1 MLFKIHIFNTI
12 TNQVSSMKKVCL
24 LLGVLIFPFSLYCQ
38 NSYTYLTA
46 KKLDSVLNLSLKYKE
61 NDTVGGCREYKA
73 ISELLKPYNINNFSY
88 ENPFLNPVSFDEYLF
103 DYGIC
108 QQGLAMSFVGDPT
121 NYKFNMEFNPD
132 VSISEVSN
140 PKSISSNNSNLDW
153 QSAILLGT
161 ADFMVQRFKDELVNY
176 ALNQLLSDLKKEQ
189 LESIQ
194 TLFPKT
200 INYIDKFLEPNQG
213 KGFFNSDLEMLRY
226 NAELDL
232 QNIPYQIPEF
242 IKTINPNQA
251 ELITFNL
258 ELISNAEIYSN
269 PLNIFND
276 LSEISFINYSSK
288 DVNVN
293 QEMKQQIELV
303 DIYVNALRDDRESNH
318 FWIDFNTIN
327 AKKIDNDLTVRFF
340 YALLFEQTK
349 DYYNTLDDGEI
360 RNKLISVTTQV
371 AKDFNKIDSQ
381 YKSISTKK
389 EDLNFSDYEDLI
401 RSVFK
406 SIDNI
411 TAPNFPKFTIVLNS
425 NLELVKM
432 IKANKY
438 QYVLPNLFLILT
450 QFNVDDVFL
459 DRDFLNT
466 LSLMIDFTLVK
477 NPEQMKNLLSTYAL
491 PIGSSS
497 LKRTGK
503 FDISFNGYVGLTA
516 GYEALDGDLDKTFFN
531 LGLTAPIGVS
541 FSHRYNTDGFIS
553 SGSIFLGILDIG
565 ALVNNSFDDSI
576 ELESDLSFKQF
587 FVPSLG
593 YLFNISNSPFSFG
606 FVGSYH
612 LDSRAFKA
620 SDIETEQIDSY
631 RLNMSILVDIPF
643 FTLKHTN

>member
-1 MLFKIHIFNTI
+1 LVEIIKNSGVQFYQSRSSRSKIWSIFQCAKKELFLEGVY
-12 TNQVSSMKKVCL
+12 NQLFMKRYIL
-24 LLGVLIFPFSLYCQ
+24 LLILFPLFTFSQ
-38 NSYTYLTA
+38 DEYTYLTA
-46 KKLDSVLNLSLKYKE
+46 RKLDSAFRYAKTYKE
-61 NDTVGGCREYKA
+61 MDSLNCTEKHNLDA
-73 ISELLKPYNINNFSY
+73 LLPLENGSFSFNNPFINNEEY
-88 ENPFLNPVSFDEYLF
+88 TKLLNDYGFCPDADDGSVQAYYKMEFDE
-103 DYGIC
+103 
-108 QQGLAMSFVGDPT
+108 SFIQLTDIP
-121 NYKFNMEFNPD
+121 FMDDE
-132 VSISEVSN
+132 S
-140 PKSISSNNSNLDW
+140 SSNTKSNLNW
-153 QSAILLGT
+153 QSALLLGT
-161 ADFMVQRFKDELVNY
+161 ADLMAQRFKDELVNY
-176 ALNQLLSDLKKEQ
+176 ALNQLLDNINDDNLIYIE
-189 LESIQ
+189 L
-194 TLFPKT
+194 LFPKT
-200 INYIDKFLEPNQG
+200 LNYINKFLKPNQG

-276 LSEISFINYSSK
+276 LTEISFINYSSK
-288 DVNVN
+288 NVNVN

-327 AKKIDNDLTVRFF
+327 AEKIDNDLTVRFF

-466 LSLMIDFTLVK
+466 LSLLIDFTLVK

-503 FDISFNGYVGLTA
+503 FDISFNRYVGLTA
-516 GYEALDGDLDKTFFN
+516 GYEALDGDLDKTFF
-531 LGLTAPIGVS
+531 
-541 FSHRYNTDGFIS
+541 
-553 SGSIFLGILDIG
+553 
-565 ALVNNSFDDSI
+565 
-576 ELESDLSFKQF
+576 
-587 FVPSLG
+587 
-593 YLFNISNSPFSFG
+593 
-606 FVGSYH
+606 
-612 LDSRAFKA
+612 
-620 SDIETEQIDSY
+620 
-631 RLNMSILVDIPF
+631 
-643 FTLKHTN
+643 